1 MKTVIAS
8 TFTLLLF
15 VFSANLMAQTPY
27 QTKTFTDTNLKSI
40 VMDVSGS
47 DIIIESWDQN
57 SVKVEFFLESKSQS
71 FMDSFNDKFET
82 NYSMENGVV
91 YVDLKRRS
99 KWNFM
104 SFNNKKMYYNVK
116 VPKSF
121 TLDLRTSGG
130 DLAISDVIGSIEGKT
145 SGGDI
150 KIVDF
155 KGITEVSTSGG
166 DMDFTNVSG
175 KIDASTSGGDIK
187 VQKCNG
193 NLSFKTSGGDIDIKS
208 ADGKIFAETSG
219 GDIELN
225 VPNIAEDVD
234 LETTG
239 GDINIR
245 IPKSDLT
252 IELNSFGGDVKL
264 SRDVDDDFKG
274 KIKTSKVSGKLN
286 KGGNFLNAKTTGG
299 DIFLGYQ

>member
-1 MKTVIAS
+1 MKTFRSSLTALFLL
-8 TFTLLLF
+8 TFSSFLT
-15 VFSANLMAQTPY
+15 AQTPY

-47 DIIIESWDQN
+47 DISIESWDQN
-57 SVKVEFFLESKSQS
+57 SVKVDFFLESKSQS
-71 FMDSFNDKFET
+71 FMDSFNDKYET
-82 NYSMENGVV
+82 NYSMEDGVV

-104 SFNNKKMYYNVK
+104 SFNNKKMYYTVK

-130 DLAISDVIGSIEGKT
+130 DLSITDLIGTIEGKT

-155 KGITEVSTSGG
+155 KGIVDVSTSGG
-166 DMDFTNVSG
+166 DMDFTNVTG
-175 KIDASTSGGDIK
+175 KIDASTSGGDIN
-187 VQKCNG
+187 VQKCEG
-193 NLSFKTSGGDIDIKS
+193 NLAFKTSGGDIDIKS

-225 VPNIAEDVD
+225 VPKNAEDID

-274 KIKTSKVSGKLN
+274 KIKTSKVNGKLN
-286 KGGNFLNAKTTGG
+286 KGGNLLNAKTTGG